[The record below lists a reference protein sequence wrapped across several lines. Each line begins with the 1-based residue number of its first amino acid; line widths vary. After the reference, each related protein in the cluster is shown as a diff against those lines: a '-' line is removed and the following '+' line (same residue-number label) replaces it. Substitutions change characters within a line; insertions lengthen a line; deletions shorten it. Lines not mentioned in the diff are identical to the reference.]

1 MCPPT
6 TTDNV
11 SSVADDME
19 RLNGVYSKAC
29 NWRTNYFPIT
39 VATSLLDDTPQVI
52 NLANT
57 MGKKPSGNPYLN
69 NPKAQSKYLLPAK
82 LIRTRGHLENTLSLP
97 YLSVLH
103 NHRDS
108 MLQ

>member
-6 TTDNV
+6 TTNNV
-11 SSVADDME
+11 SCVADDME
-19 RLNGVYSKAC
+19 RLNDVYSKAC
-29 NWRTNYFPIT
+29 NWQTNYFPIT

-57 MGKKPSGNPYLN
+57 MGKKPSANPYLN

-82 LIRTRGHLENTLSLP
+82 FNQNTRVFRKYTLSP
-97 YLSVLH
+97 IFERAAQS
-103 NHRDS
+103 
-108 MLQ
+108 